1 MTAAGRRTHREVSS
15 LTLDGVTTAA
25 VALEGSRR
33 QRRGQIYVALAAVA
47 WSTAGVLQR
56 QLTLDTAT
64 QVFGRA
70 AFAGAALLV
79 YVAVV
84 ERGRVVQAFRSVGL
98 AGVAVALCVA
108 TASASFISA
117 LNHTSVARVLFIL
130 AVAPVLAALLA
141 RVTLGEP
148 ITRRTVVAM
157 AVALAGLTLMLGA
170 PGEGS
175 LAGDGLAFLA
185 ALAFALSIVIT
196 RWRHDVSMAPAACLS
211 QAILVAAFL
220 PFASP
225 GEIGGD
231 DVVWL
236 AALGIGQIGL
246 GFVLFAAGARLI
258 PAAQVGLI
266 TLLEVVLG
274 PLWVWLALDER
285 PSALTL
291 VGGAIVIVAIV
302 IQTRA
307 APPPGPDEEPAFPG
321 PH

>member
-1 MTAAGRRTHREVSS
+1 
-15 LTLDGVTTAA
+15 VTTAT
-25 VALEGSRR
+25 VALEASRR

-47 WSTAGVLQR
+47 WSSAGVLQR
-56 QLTLDTAT
+56 QLTLDTPT

-84 ERGRVVQAFRSVGL
+84 ERGRVVHAFRSVGL
-98 AGVAVALCVA
+98 PGVAVAVCVA
-108 TASASFISA
+108 IASAGFIGA

-148 ITRRTVVAM
+148 ITRRTAM
-157 AVALAGLTLMLGA
+157 AMALALAGVAVMLGA
-170 PGEGS
+170 PGEGN
-175 LAGDGLAFLA
+175 LAGDGLSFLV
-185 ALAFALSIVIT
+185 ALAFALMIVIT
-196 RWRHDVSMAPAACLS
+196 RWRHDVSMAPATCLS
-211 QAILVAAFL
+211 QAILVVVFL
-220 PFASP
+220 PFAAP
-225 GEIGGD
+225 GEIGGE

-246 GFVLFAAGARLI
+246 GFALLTVGARLI

-274 PLWVWLALDER
+274 PVWVWLALAER
-285 PSALTL
+285 PGTLTL
-291 VGGAIVIVAIV
+291 VGGAIVIVAIL

-307 APPPGPDEEPAFPG
+307 APPPELREERALPA

>member
-1 MTAAGRRTHREVSS
+1 
-15 LTLDGVTTAA
+15 VTTAT
-25 VALEGSRR
+25 VALEASRR

-47 WSTAGVLQR
+47 WSSAGVLQR
-56 QLTLDTAT
+56 QLTLDTST

-79 YVAVV
+79 YVAIV
-84 ERGRVVQAFRSVGL
+84 ERGRVVHAFRSVGL
-98 AGVAVALCVA
+98 AGVAVAVCVA
-108 TASASFISA
+108 IASAGFIGA

-148 ITRRTVVAM
+148 ITRRTAM
-157 AVALAGLTLMLGA
+157 AMALALAGVAVMLGA
-170 PGEGS
+170 PGEGN
-175 LAGDGLAFLA
+175 LAGDGLSFLV
-185 ALAFALSIVIT
+185 ALAFALMIVIT
-196 RWRHDVSMAPAACLS
+196 RWRRDVSMAPATCLS
-211 QAILVAAFL
+211 QAILVAVFL
-220 PFASP
+220 PFAAP
-225 GEIGGD
+225 GGISAD
-231 DVVWL
+231 DVGWL

-246 GFVLFAAGARLI
+246 GFALLTVGARLI

-274 PLWVWLALDER
+274 PVWVWLALDER
-285 PSALTL
+285 PGTLTL
-291 VGGAIVIVAIV
+291 VGGAIVIVAIL

-307 APPPGPDEEPAFPG
+307 APPPELREERALPA

>member
-1 MTAAGRRTHREVSS
+1 
-15 LTLDGVTTAA
+15 VTTAT

-56 QLTLDTAT
+56 QLTLDTPT

-79 YVAVV
+79 YVALV
-84 ERGRVVQAFRSVGL
+84 ERGRVVEAFRSVGL
-98 AGVAVALCVA
+98 AGVAVAVCVA
-108 TASASFISA
+108 TASGSLIAA

-141 RVTLGEP
+141 RVTLGES

-157 AVALAGLTLMLGA
+157 AVALAGLALMLGA

-185 ALAFALSIVIT
+185 ALAFALVIVIT
-196 RWRHDVSMAPAACLS
+196 RWRHDVSMTPATCLS
-211 QAILVAAFL
+211 QAILLVVFL

-225 GEIGGD
+225 GEIGGGD
-231 DVVWL
+231 LVWL

-246 GFVLFAAGARLI
+246 GIALFTAGARLI
-258 PAAQVGLI
+258 PAAQAGLI
-266 TLLEVVLG
+266 TLLEIVLG
-274 PLWVWLALDER
+274 PVWVWLALDER
-285 PSALTL
+285 PSTLTL

-302 IQTRA
+302 IQTRGSPPA
-307 APPPGPDEEPAFPG
+307 ETAEERGLPAP
-321 PH
+321 H

>member
-1 MTAAGRRTHREVSS
+1 M
-15 LTLDGVTTAA
+15 TTAA

-47 WSTAGVLQR
+47 WSSAGVLQR
-56 QLTLDTAT
+56 QLTLGTAT

-211 QAILVAAFL
+211 QAILVVAFL

-225 GEIGGD
+225 GGIGGD

-274 PLWVWLALDER
+274 PVWVWLALDER

-291 VGGAIVIVAIV
+291 AGGAIVIVAIV
-302 IQTRA
+302 VQTRA
-307 APPPGPDEEPAFPG
+307 APPPGPDEEPAVPA

>member
-1 MTAAGRRTHREVSS
+1 
-15 LTLDGVTTAA
+15 VTTAT
-25 VALEGSRR
+25 VALEASRR

-47 WSTAGVLQR
+47 WSSAGVLQR
-56 QLTLDTAT
+56 QLTLDTST

-79 YVAVV
+79 YVAIV
-84 ERGRVVQAFRSVGL
+84 ERGRVVHAFRSVGL
-98 AGVAVALCVA
+98 AGVAVAVCVA
-108 TASASFISA
+108 IASAGFIAA

-148 ITRRTVVAM
+148 ITRRTAM
-157 AVALAGLTLMLGA
+157 AMALALAGVAVMLGA
-170 PGEGS
+170 PGEGD
-175 LAGDGLAFLA
+175 LAGDGLSFLV
-185 ALAFALSIVIT
+185 ALAFALMIVIT
-196 RWRHDVSMAPAACLS
+196 RWRRDVSMAPATCLS
-211 QAILVAAFL
+211 QAILVAVFL
-220 PFASP
+220 PFATP
-225 GEIGGD
+225 GEIGAD
-231 DVVWL
+231 DVGWL

-246 GFVLFAAGARLI
+246 GFALLTVGARLI

-274 PLWVWLALDER
+274 PVWVWLALDER
-285 PSALTL
+285 PGTLTL
-291 VGGAIVIVAIV
+291 VGGAIVIVAIL

-307 APPPGPDEEPAFPG
+307 APPPELREERALPA

>member
-1 MTAAGRRTHREVSS
+1 MTGA
-15 LTLDGVTTAA
+15 TL
-25 VALEGSRR
+25 ALDVSRR

-56 QLTLDTAT
+56 QLTLDTPT

-70 AFAGAALLV
+70 AFAGAALLA

-84 ERGRVVQAFRSVGL
+84 ERGRVVEAFRSVGI
-98 AGVAVALCVA
+98 AGLAVALCVA
-108 TASASFISA
+108 IASAGFIAA

-130 AVAPVLAALLA
+130 ALAPVLAALLA

-148 ITRRTVVAM
+148 ITRRTVAAM
-157 AVALAGLTLMLGA
+157 ALALVGVALMLGS

-175 LAGDGLAFLA
+175 LAGDGLSFVV
-185 ALAFALSIVIT
+185 ALAFALMIVIT
-196 RWRHDVSMAPAACLS
+196 RWRRDVSMAPATCLS
-211 QAILVAAFL
+211 QAILVVAFL

-225 GEIGGD
+225 GDIGGAD
-231 DVVWL
+231 LGWL

-246 GFVLFAAGARLI
+246 GFALLTVGARLI

-285 PSALTL
+285 PSTYTL

-307 APPPGPDEEPAFPG
+307 QPSPEPAEEAALPA

>member
-1 MTAAGRRTHREVSS
+1 MTAAGHRTHREVSS
-15 LTLDGVTTAA
+15 LRLDGVTTAA

-130 AVAPVLAALLA
+130 AVAPVLAAVLA

-307 APPPGPDEEPAFPG
+307 AAPPGPDEEPAFPA